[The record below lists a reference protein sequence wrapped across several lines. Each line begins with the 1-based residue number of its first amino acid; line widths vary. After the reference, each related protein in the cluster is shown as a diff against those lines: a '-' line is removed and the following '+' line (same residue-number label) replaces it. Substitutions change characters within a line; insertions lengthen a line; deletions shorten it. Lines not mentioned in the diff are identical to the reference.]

1 MQEPTVYADYFDR
14 YTALVSERSIS
25 EAFNN
30 QDAILDA
37 FLGKVSE
44 ERAGYA
50 YAPGKWTLK
59 ELLQHLVDCERIFAY
74 RALAIARQDPADLP
88 GFEEN
93 DYAANSMA
101 NKRSWATLTEEMKAV
116 RTSTKLLFNSFKDEM
131 MKATGTFNHNKGEVG
146 KLGFIIVGHT
156 NHHIKI
162 GEERYLADI
171 LIS

>member
-1 MQEPTVYADYFDR
+1 MPELPVYANYFDR
-14 YTALVSERSIS
+14 YTSLVSEGSVS

-30 QDAILDA
+30 QDAILDV
-37 FLGKVSE
+37 FMGKVPE
-44 ERAGYA
+44 ERSGYA

-59 ELLQHLVDCERIFAY
+59 ELLQHLIDCERIFAY
-74 RALAIARQDPADLP
+74 RALAIARKDPADLP

-101 NKRSWATLTEEMKAV
+101 NNRTWASLTEEMKAV
-116 RTSTKLLFNSFKDEM
+116 RASTKMLFQSFTDDM
-131 MKATGTFNHNKGEVG
+131 LKASGTFNHNRGEVG

-162 GEERYLADI
+162 AEERYLADT
-171 LIS
+171 